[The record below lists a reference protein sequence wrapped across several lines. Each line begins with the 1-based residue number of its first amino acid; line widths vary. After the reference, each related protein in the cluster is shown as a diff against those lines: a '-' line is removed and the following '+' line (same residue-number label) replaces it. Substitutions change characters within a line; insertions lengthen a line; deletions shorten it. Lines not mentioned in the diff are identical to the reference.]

1 MRYPEDG
8 AIPDE
13 RGMALAVAV
22 FALAV
27 MSGLVGGTF
36 VAGLIEQQSGR
47 NTLYVMQAAEAAEAV
62 LQEALLPVP
71 ASTLSTLPIGGAAQS
86 PVAVAFPGLT
96 VEREVVRLTGSL
108 FLIRTR
114 ASRVDAAG
122 TPLATRTL
130 GLLVKLT
137 TDSASTT
144 EGVMPLTQRPWVQL
158 Y

>member
-1 MRYPEDG
+1 MPFPEHG
-8 AIPDE
+8 AGPDE

-22 FALAV
+22 FVLAV
-27 MSGLVGGTF
+27 MSGLVSGTF

-47 NTLYVMQAAEAAEAV
+47 NTLYVVQAAEAAEAE
-62 LQEALLPVP
+62 LQEALLLVP
-71 ASTLSTLPIGGAAQS
+71 ASTLSALPIGGAAQS
-86 PVAVAFPGLT
+86 PSSVAFPGLT

-130 GLLVKLT
+130 GLLVKVT
-137 TDSASTT
+137 TDSAGTP
-144 EGVMPLTQRPWVQL
+144 ERVMPLTQRPWVQL

>member
-1 MRYPEDG
+1 
-8 AIPDE
+8 
-13 RGMALAVAV
+13 MALAVAV

-27 MSGLVGGTF
+27 MGGLVAGNV
-36 VAGLIEQQSGR
+36 VAGFIEQQSGR
-47 NTLYVMQAAEAAEAV
+47 NTLYVMQAAEAAEAQ
-62 LQEALLPVP
+62 LQEALLLVP
-71 ASTLSTLPIGGAAQS
+71 ASTLSALPPGGAAQS
-86 PVAVAFPGLT
+86 LDTAALPGLT
-96 VEREVVRLTGSL
+96 VQREVVRLTEGL

-137 TDSASTT
+137 ADSANSPA
-144 EGVMPLTQRPWVQL
+144 GILPLTQRPWVQL